1 MTTAKRWHVEIF
13 LDEHDDER
21 RTRAEA
27 RLHAGE
33 NTHLIG
39 VGTAHRN
46 PTDVQE
52 PDSAEADRRGGSV
65 QAVTAWQ
72 WTEPGLGT
80 EIRSEHE
87 RMARLSLDDTIA
99 LARRGHPDIPVA
111 AEATAGSAAEVLTR
125 AATDADLLVLG
136 S

>member
-27 RLHAGE
+27 RLQTGD

-46 PTDVQE
+46 PTDVE
-52 PDSAEADRRGGSV
+52 VPEIGDEVAAARALFALGHELLLAAAVDIEAVAR
-65 QAVTAWQ
+65 
-72 WTEPGLGT
+72 EK
-80 EIRSEHE
+80 
-87 RMARLSLDDTIA
+87 ARLHI
-99 LARRGHPDIPVA
+99 
-111 AEATAGSAAEVLTR
+111 
-125 AATDADLLVLG
+125 
-136 S
+136 